1 MKKMMIN
8 LLAFMV
14 LFAGLLLTGCSVPG
28 SSGAPVED
36 DSVTISGV
44 VSVPQVAAGAM
55 LAALG
60 ETNSSDAF
68 ARFIASAACQVNG
81 RAVTYSLNA
90 DTRVLTVEKLPPAAA
105 YNVELRCG
113 GLRLRAFAPH
123 TGRKVSLPMGVSLR
137 SSADWHLRDAL
148 AKDANIAHDQL
159 TDYQIKPSLLDSLT
173 GSMQSELSKAAITP
187 AVFDKHIADSTAA
200 AISGKSLADCM
211 QRSTTAFSYT
221 GEYSGKVFYY
231 LHNASGKAV
240 VAVQAVASMTCSQ
253 NGNQVSGS
261 VSISPTG
268 VVPLVENPGIQ
279 EPGKTAFAFTGT
291 VGNFFLT
298 FVRRG
303 TLGPL
308 AGKNLDSWFVMPVR
322 GGLAVKSDN
331 LDTAYFSGLVTR
343 PGEFLL
349 QKKQ

>member
-1 MKKMMIN
+1 MKKITIN
-8 LLAFMV
+8 LFKLIM
-14 LFAGLLLTGCSVPG
+14 LFAGLMLTGCSIPG
-28 SSGAPVED
+28 STGTPVED

-44 VSVPQVAAGAM
+44 VSAPQVAASGI
-55 LAALG
+55 LAAVG
-60 ETNSSDAF
+60 DANSSAAF
-68 ARFIASAACQVNG
+68 ARFVASAACQVNG
-81 RAVTYSLNA
+81 RTVTYSLNS

-113 GLRLRAFAPH
+113 GLKLRAFAPH
-123 TGRKVSLPMGVSLR
+123 TGRKVTLPMGVSLR
-137 SSADWHLRDAL
+137 STAEWHLRDAL

-159 TDYQIKPSLLDSLT
+159 SDYQVKTALLDSLA
-173 GSMQSELSKAAITP
+173 GSMQTELNRVAMTSAA
-187 AVFDKHIADSTAA
+187 FDKHVSDSTAA
-200 AISGKSLADCM
+200 AVSGKSFADCM
-211 QRSTTAFSYT
+211 QRSTTAFSYS
-221 GEYSGKVFYY
+221 GEYTGKVFYY

-253 NGNQVSGS
+253 NGNQVGGS
-261 VSISPTG
+261 VSIIPTG

-279 EPGKTAFAFTGT
+279 EPGKTAFAFSGT
-291 VGNFFLT
+291 VSNYFLT

-331 LDTAYFSGLVTR
+331 LDTAYFTGLVTR

-349 QKKQ
+349 QKK

>member
-1 MKKMMIN
+1 
-8 LLAFMV
+8 
-14 LFAGLLLTGCSVPG
+14 
-28 SSGAPVED
+28 
-36 DSVTISGV
+36 
-44 VSVPQVAAGAM
+44 
-55 LAALG
+55 
-60 ETNSSDAF
+60 
-68 ARFIASAACQVNG
+68 
-81 RAVTYSLNA
+81 
-90 DTRVLTVEKLPPAAA
+90 
-105 YNVELRCG
+105 
-113 GLRLRAFAPH
+113 
-123 TGRKVSLPMGVSLR
+123 MGVSLR

-159 TDYQIKPSLLDSLT
+159 NDYQIKTSFLDSLA
-173 GSMQSELSKAAITP
+173 GSMQSELNKTAMTP
-187 AVFDKHIADSTAA
+187 VAFDKYVSDSTTA
-200 AISGKSLADCM
+200 AISGKTLADCM
-211 QRSTTAFSYT
+211 QRSTTAFSYS

-231 LHNASGKAV
+231 LHNAAGKAV
-240 VAVQAVASMTCSQ
+240 VAVQAVASMSCSQ

-291 VGNFFLT
+291 VSNFFLT

-349 QKKQ
+349 QKK

>member
-1 MKKMMIN
+1 MKKMMID
-8 LLAFMV
+8 LLTLIM
-14 LFAGLLLTGCSVPG
+14 LFAGLMLTGCSVPG
-28 SSGAPVED
+28 SSGTPVED
-36 DSVTISGV
+36 DSVTISGI
-44 VSVPQVAAGAM
+44 VSVPQVAASGV
-55 LAALG
+55 LAAIG
-60 ETNSSDAF
+60 DANSSDTF
-68 ARFIASAACQVNG
+68 ARFVASAACQVNG
-81 RAVTYSLNA
+81 RAVTYSLNG

-113 GLRLRAFAPH
+113 SLKLRAFAPH

-159 TDYQIKPSLLDSLT
+159 TDYQIKPSMLDALA
-173 GSMQSELSKAAITP
+173 GSMQSELNKAAMTP
-187 AVFDKHIADSTAA
+187 AAFDKHVSDSTAA
-200 AISGKSLADCM
+200 AINGKSIADCM
-211 QRSTTAFSYT
+211 QRSTTAFSYS

-253 NGNQVSGS
+253 SGNQVSGS

-291 VGNFFLT
+291 VNNYFLT

-308 AGKNLDSWFVMPVR
+308 AGKSLDSWFVMPVR
-322 GGLAVKSDN
+322 GGVAVKSEN
-331 LDTAYFSGLVTR
+331 LDTAYYTGLVTR

-349 QKKQ
+349 QKK